1 MDETRMDLG
10 LADAQGEPVAPERLT
25 FADDGRIPN
34 SRLAALAFRS
44 RGVNP
49 VLDREAIAA
58 RFETLFGANGW
69 RSSWRGGVYD
79 YHHYHSIAHEA
90 FGVLSGWGKLRLGGE
105 QGDDVELRTGDAL
118 VLPAGTG
125 HCHLEASDDFL
136 LLAAYP
142 EDQRELD
149 LLRADPAE
157 HDAAV
162 ARIARVSRP
171 THDPLGGET
180 ARWWS

>member
-1 MDETRMDLG
+1 MDDTLASLG
-10 LADAQGEPVAPERLT
+10 LGATEAGSIVPDRLT
-25 FADDGRIPN
+25 FDDDGRIPN
-34 SRLAALAFRS
+34 TRLATLLFRS
-44 RGVNP
+44 RGLDES
-49 VLDREAIAA
+49 LDREGVA
-58 RFETLFGANGW
+58 RCFERVFSAYGW
-69 RSSWRGGVYD
+69 PPSWRGSVYT

-90 FGVLSGWGKLRLGGE
+90 FGALSGWGLLRLGGE
-105 QGDDVELRTGDAL
+105 SGRDVEIRAGDAL

-125 HCHLEASDDFL
+125 HCCLDASEDFL

-142 EDQRELD
+142 EDQTELD

-171 THDPLGGET
+171 ERDPLGG
-180 ARWWS
+180 AMSRWW

>member
-10 LADAQGEPVAPERLT
+10 LADEQGRPVEPERLN

-34 SRLAALAFRS
+34 SRLATLAYRS

-49 VLDREAIAA
+49 VLDREAIAE
-58 RFETLFGANGW
+58 RFERLFSTYGW
-69 RSSWRGGVYD
+69 RPSWRGGVYD

-90 FGVLSGWGKLRLGGE
+90 FGVLSGWGRLRLGGE
-105 QGDDVELRTGDAL
+105 SGSDLDLHTGDAL

-125 HCHLEASDDFL
+125 HCHLESSDDFL

-157 HDAAV
+157 HDGAV
-162 ARIARVSRP
+162 ARIARVTRP
-171 THDPLGGET
+171 SSDPLGGDT
-180 ARWWS
+180 AHWWS